1 MRPLFCAFVCVCA
14 RLPAFFYI
22 LLSLTSLRVDGFCYF
37 STFSLVQPTLEFMG
51 LKSVYFVNSIIK
63 VKYLPKNGLRT
74 FFKRPY
80 CVAALFKKKKSMN
93 SPAGMSSISDK
104 RFRGPRTSHQKSCIP
119 VSTKQCTAMIRAATT
134 LLEVSRLCTQESSQ
148 QCASGAHHTSGCV
161 LSARRALRAGGGLYK

>member
-1 MRPLFCAFVCVCA
+1 MYGTSLDKVRRHVFNTKILLRENRLSAPHTPRILYLTLFVFFSTISCLLVFPLIYSLFSFFLLFCFSFNMRPLFCAFVCVCA

-37 STFSLVQPTLEFMG
+37 STFSLVKPTLKFRG

-80 CVAALFKKKKSMN
+80 CVAALFKKKKVW
-93 SPAGMSSISDK
+93 IV
-104 RFRGPRTSHQKSCIP
+104 R
-119 VSTKQCTAMIRAATT
+119 
-134 LLEVSRLCTQESSQ
+134 QEW
-148 QCASGAHHTSGCV
+148 V
-161 LSARRALRAGGGLYK
+161 L